1 MANENQKIDINIDSL
16 STPDESMTDQRR
28 SSDVSNNAKLLGSKN
43 EAEPKESRLSIAS
56 NNRPRRPSIVFG
68 EAVTAFYDKRDSVS
82 RRPFFETSRQ
92 FEQENVPMETD
103 LQI

>member
-1 MANENQKIDINIDSL
+1 
-16 STPDESMTDQRR
+16 MTDQRR
-28 SSDVSNNAKLLGSKN
+28 SSDVSNSTKLLGLNN
-43 EAEPKESRLSIAS
+43 EAEAKESRLSIVS
-56 NNRPRRPSIVFG
+56 NRPRRPSIVFG

-92 FEQENVPMETD
+92 FEQENVPMDTD